1 LITTSTKR
9 GISGLEFEA
18 GSIAAADVRE
28 EGDVRLVGASVA
40 SLTPGLFREGEI
52 ANPEALSGELKEM
65 FTANKLNKRVRI
77 GVANQ
82 RVVVRTMRLPAIE
95 KPAELENAIRAQA
108 ADHIPMPLDQA
119 VMEHRAIGRST
130 GVEGEDSIDVI
141 VVAARRDMI
150 KGLVEATRR
159 AGLRPEGVDLS
170 AFGMIRALRAASEA
184 ELGPAPSYEE
194 RMENPDVEFPAVLY
208 CNFGDVINLAVARGE
223 MCLFT
228 RVSQF
233 GFEGIVQRLAER
245 RELNLEHA
253 RQWLAH
259 VGLEEPLEAIEGD
272 PEIVA
277 ATRDVLAEG
286 ASKLVDE
293 LRMSL
298 DFYSAQEAAVAV
310 GSVVACGTGTT
321 IPGLCERIERELGLR
336 VVAPLPQALAHLDP
350 ATAARLTLPLG
361 LGMEN

>member
-1 LITTSTKR
+1 
-9 GISGLEFEA
+9 
-18 GSIAAADVRE
+18 
-28 EGDVRLVGASVA
+28 
-40 SLTPGLFREGEI
+40 
-52 ANPEALSGELKEM
+52 
-65 FTANKLNKRVRI
+65 
-77 GVANQ
+77 
-82 RVVVRTMRLPAIE
+82 
-95 KPAELENAIRAQA
+95 
-108 ADHIPMPLDQA
+108 
-119 VMEHRAIGRST
+119 
-130 GVEGEDSIDVI
+130 
-141 VVAARRDMI
+141 MI

-159 AGLRPEGVDLS
+159 AGLRPDGVDLS

-184 ELGPAPSYEE
+184 ELGAAPSYED
-194 RMENPDVEFPAVLY
+194 RMSNPDVEVPAILY
-208 CNFGDVINLAVARGE
+208 CNFGDVINLAVARGD

-259 VGLEEPLEAIEGD
+259 VGLEEPVESIEGD

-277 ATRDVLAEG
+277 ATRDALAEG

-298 DFYSAQEAAVAV
+298 DFYSTQEGAVAV
-310 GSVVACGTGTT
+310 SSVVACGTGTT
-321 IPGLCERIERELGLR
+321 IPGLGERIERELGLR
-336 VVAPLPQALAHLDP
+336 VVAPMPQPLAHLDP

-361 LGMEN
+361 LGMEH